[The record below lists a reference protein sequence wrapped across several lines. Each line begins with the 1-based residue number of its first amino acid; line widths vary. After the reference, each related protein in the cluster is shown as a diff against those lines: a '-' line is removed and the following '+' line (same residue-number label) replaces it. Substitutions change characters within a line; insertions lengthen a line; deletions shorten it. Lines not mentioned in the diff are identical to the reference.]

1 MKILH
6 IFPEIPHAAWSLKQ
20 ALNFSPRKSVSPPLG
35 LLSVTALLPHSWE
48 TRIIDMNVERLL
60 IEDILWADYV
70 FLSATHTQIQSVLYV
85 IDRCK
90 ALLTP
95 IVAGGPLFNSD
106 YQKFDKAEH
115 LILNNLQTTLP
126 MFLKDMETGDFKHI
140 YSTSEFANIGEAP
153 QWDYLLARQN

>member
-6 IFPEIPHAAWSLKQ
+6 VFPEYPHTGWSLKQ
-20 ALNFSPRKSVSPPLG
+20 ALNFSPRKSLSPPLG
-35 LLSVTALLPHSWE
+35 FLSATNLLPDSWE

-95 IVAGGPLFNSD
+95 TVAAGPLFNTD
-106 YQKFDKAEH
+106 YQKFGKVEH
-115 LILNNLQTTLP
+115 LILKDLQTTLP
-126 MFLKDMETGDFKHI
+126 LFLNDLETGDTKHI
-140 YSTSEFANIGEAP
+140 YSTNEFANIGEAP
-153 QWDYLLARQN
+153 LWDYLLARQN